1 MMRLSRIS
9 LLPLLLACSLPAA
22 ALEVI
27 ALPHGASLAIDKRG
41 LQLRGADGAEHARLP
56 LRARHLDYRDGTAL
70 VVDANT
76 ERAIVVSVDAAG
88 GTLAARSVIDG
99 AAVAPDASCLHLDAQ
114 GLLHAF
120 LIGKDGQAEQWL
132 LPVPSAPGATPGTA
146 AQLVR
151 KLALPPH
158 SNACLVHDASTTLVV
173 NEEGFGAWAYNADA
187 EAPPERRALALR
199 KPYGKL
205 AAAPEALAPA
215 AQGVTLIDHKRKVMQ
230 TIALRRDL
238 PPAVVVQPLVQT
250 ETMPRMGDAADDPA
264 IWADRQRPGQG
275 RVLGTNKKQ
284 GLHVYDLQGK
294 ELQML
299 ESGRLNNV
307 DLRQD
312 VLLDGQRFDLAM
324 ATQRDDNVL
333 VLYTIDSAG
342 TVAEAARFA
351 TPLQRIYGICL
362 YQPGSGGLEV
372 FANDKDGSFLQYRI
386 GRSGG
391 AFSAN
396 LVRSFKLG
404 SQPEGCVADDR
415 NHRLFAGEEK
425 RGVWSLDARADA
437 KAEPRLVLPVGAH
450 LRADVEG
457 MALYHG
463 AQASY
468 LVVSSQGSN
477 SYLVTDA
484 APPHRIRGSFRIGFN
499 SAAGIDGA
507 SETDGL
513 DVSAAN
519 LGGRFARGM
528 LVVQDGYKRL
538 PDGAQNFK
546 YVAWEDIARALGLP

>member
-1 MMRLSRIS
+1 MMRLTLIS
-9 LLPLLLACSLPAA
+9 LLLASALPAA
-22 ALEVI
+22 SHEAI
-27 ALPHGASLAIDKRG
+27 ALPQGASLSIDKRG
-41 LQLRGADGAEHARLP
+41 LQLHGADGTERARLP

-76 ERAIVVSVDAAG
+76 ERAVAVTVDAAT
-88 GTLAARSVIDG
+88 GTLTASSVIDG
-99 AAVAPDASCLHLDAQ
+99 AAVAPDAACLHQDAQ

-120 LIGKDGQAEQWL
+120 LVGKDGQAEQWL
-132 LPVPSAPGATPGTA
+132 LPA
-146 AQLVR
+146 AQTGGAAAGGKARLVR

-158 SNACLVHDASTTLVV
+158 SNACLVHDASATLVV

-215 AQGVTLIDHKRKVMQ
+215 APGVALIDHKRKTLQ
-230 TIALRRDL
+230 TITLRRDA
-238 PPAVVVQPLVQT
+238 PPTAIVQPLVQT
-250 ETMPRMGDAADDPA
+250 DTMPRMGDAADDPA

-294 ELQML
+294 ELQLL

-324 ATQRDDNVL
+324 ATQRDDNAL

-351 TPLQRIYGICL
+351 TPLERIYGICL
-362 YQPGSGGLEV
+362 YQPAAGGIEAFV
-372 FANDKDGSFLQYRI
+372 NDKDGSFLQYRI
-386 GRSGG
+386 GRSAG
-391 AFSAN
+391 AFHAS
-396 LVRSFKLG
+396 LVRRFKLG

-415 NHRLFAGEEK
+415 NGRLFAGEEK

-437 KAEPRLVLPVGAH
+437 KAEPRLVLPLSAH

-546 YVAWEDIARALGLP
+546 YVAWEDIARALSLP

>member
-1 MMRLSRIS
+1 MMRLTLI
-9 LLPLLLACSLPAA
+9 PLLLAIGLPAA
-22 ALEVI
+22 ARDTI
-27 ALPHGASLAIDKRG
+27 ALPQGASLAIDKRG
-41 LQLRGADGAEHARLP
+41 LQLRGADGAERARLA

-76 ERAIVVSVDAAG
+76 ERAIAVNVDSAG
-88 GTLAARSVIDG
+88 GALAARAVIDG
-99 AAVAPDASCLHLDAQ
+99 AAVAPDAACLHRDAQ

-120 LIGKDGQAEQWL
+120 LVGKDGQAEQWL
-132 LPVPSAPGATPGTA
+132 LPGAGAPA
-146 AQLVR
+146 AAPRLVR

-158 SNACLVHDASTTLVV
+158 SKACLVHDASATLVV

-187 EAPPERRALALR
+187 EAPPARRALALR
-199 KPYGKL
+199 RPHGKL
-205 AAAPEALAPA
+205 AAAPDGLAPA
-215 AQGVTLIDHKRKVMQ
+215 AQGVTLLDHQGKALQ

-238 PPAVVVQPLVQT
+238 PPSAVVQPLVQT

-284 GLHVYDLQGK
+284 GLHVYDLEGRQ
-294 ELQML
+294 LQML

-324 ATQRDDNVL
+324 ATQRDDNAL

-342 TVAEAARFA
+342 TVAETARFP
-351 TPLQRIYGICL
+351 TPLERIYGICL
-362 YQPGSGGLEV
+362 YQPAAGGLQAFV
-372 FANDKDGSFLQYRI
+372 NDKDGRFLQYRI

-391 AFSAN
+391 AFHAS
-396 LVRSFKLG
+396 LVRRFKLG
-404 SQPEGCVADDR
+404 TQPEGCVADDR
-415 NHRLFAGEEK
+415 SGRLFAGEEK
-425 RGVWSLDARADA
+425 RGVWSLDADAGA
-437 KAEPRLVLPVGAH
+437 KAEPRLVLPLGPH

-463 AQASY
+463 ERASY

-477 SYLVTDA
+477 SYLVADA

-499 SAAGIDGA
+499 AAAGIDGA

-519 LGGRFARGM
+519 FGGRFARGM

-546 YVAWEDIARALGLP
+546 YVAWEDIARALSLP

>member
-1 MMRLSRIS
+1 MMRLNLI
-9 LLPLLLACSLPAA
+9 PLLLACSLPAA
-22 ALEVI
+22 AHDAI
-27 ALPHGASLAIDKRG
+27 ALPQGASLSLDKRG
-41 LQLRGADGAEHARLP
+41 LQLRSADGAERARLP

-76 ERAIVVSVDAAG
+76 ERAIAVTVDAAA
-88 GTLAARSVIDG
+88 GTLAARTVIDG
-99 AAVAPDASCLHLDAQ
+99 AAVAPDAACLHQDAQ

-120 LIGKDGQAEQWL
+120 LVGKDGQAEQWL
-132 LPVPSAPGATPGTA
+132 LPAAGAK

-158 SNACLVHDASTTLVV
+158 SNACLVHDASATLVL

-187 EAPPERRALALR
+187 EAPPSRRALALR

-215 AQGVTLIDHKRKVMQ
+215 AQGVTLVDHKRKPLQ
-230 TIALRRDL
+230 TITLQRDL
-238 PPAVVVQPLVQT
+238 PPAAIVQPLVQT

-264 IWADRQRPGQG
+264 IWVDRQRPGQG

-294 ELQML
+294 ELQLL

-324 ATQRDDNVL
+324 ATQRDDNAL
-333 VLYTIDSAG
+333 LLYTIDSAG

-351 TPLQRIYGICL
+351 TPLERIYGICL
-362 YQPGSGGLEV
+362 YQPASGGVEAFV
-372 FANDKDGSFLQYRI
+372 NDKDGSFLQYRI
-386 GRSGG
+386 GRSAG
-391 AFSAN
+391 AFNAS
-396 LVRSFKLG
+396 LVRRFKLA

-415 NHRLFAGEEK
+415 NGRLFAGEEK
-425 RGVWSLDARADA
+425 RGVWSLDARAEA
-437 KAEPRLVLPVGAH
+437 KAEPRLALPLGAH

-463 AQASY
+463 GQASY

-477 SYLVTDA
+477 SYLVADA

-519 LGGRFARGM
+519 LGGPFARGM

-546 YVAWEDIARALGLP
+546 YVAWEDIARALSLP

>member
-1 MMRLSRIS
+1 MMRLSLI
-9 LLPLLLACSLPAA
+9 PLLLACSLPALA
-22 ALEVI
+22 SEAIPL
-27 ALPHGASLAIDKRG
+27 AQGASLSIDKRG
-41 LQLRGADGAEHARLP
+41 LQLRGPDGAERARLP

-76 ERAIVVSVDAAG
+76 ERGIVVDVDQASG
-88 GTLAARSVIDG
+88 KLAVRGALDG
-99 AAVAPDASCLHLDAQ
+99 AAVAPDAFCLHQDAQ

-120 LIGKDGQAEQWL
+120 LVGKDGQAEQWL
-132 LPVPSAPGATPGTA
+132 LPAGAKP
-146 AQLVR
+146 QLVR

-158 SNACLVHDASTTLVV
+158 SNACLVHDASATLVV

-187 EAPPERRALALR
+187 EAPPARRALALR

-215 AQGVTLIDHKRKVMQ
+215 AAGVTLLDHKGKAMQ
-230 TIALRRDL
+230 SIALRRDL
-238 PPAVVVQPLVQT
+238 PPAVFVQPLVQT

-294 ELQML
+294 ELQLL

-312 VLLDGQRFDLAM
+312 VLLDGQRFDLAA
-324 ATQRDDNVL
+324 ATQRDDNAL
-333 VLYTIDSAG
+333 VLYTIDSSG

-351 TPLQRIYGICL
+351 TPLERIYGICL
-362 YQPGSGGLEV
+362 YQPASGGVEAFV
-372 FANDKDGSFLQYRI
+372 NDKDGSFLQYRI

-391 AFSAN
+391 AFNAS
-396 LVRSFKLG
+396 LVRRFKLG

-415 NHRLFAGEEK
+415 NGRLFAGEEK
-425 RGVWSLDARADA
+425 RGVWSLDARAGA
-437 KAEPRLVLPVGAH
+437 KAEPRLVLPLSAH

-477 SYLVTDA
+477 SYLVADA

-499 SAAGIDGA
+499 TAAGIDGA

-519 LGGRFARGM
+519 LGGRFAQGM

-546 YVAWEDIARALGLP
+546 YVAWEDIARALSLP

>member
-1 MMRLSRIS
+1 MMRLSIV
-9 LLPLLLACSLPAA
+9 PLLLACSLPAT
-22 ALEVI
+22 ALEAI
-27 ALPHGASLAIDKRG
+27 ALPQGASLSTDKRG
-41 LQLRGADGAEHARLP
+41 LLLRGADGAERARLP

-76 ERAIVVSVDAAG
+76 ERAIAVSVDAAG
-88 GTLAARSVIDG
+88 GTLAARAVIDG
-99 AAVAPDASCLHLDAQ
+99 AAVAPDAACLHQDAQ

-120 LIGKDGQAEQWL
+120 LVGKDGQAEQWL
-132 LPVPSAPGATPGTA
+132 LATGGKP
-146 AQLVR
+146 QLVR

-158 SNACLVHDASTTLVV
+158 SNACLVHDASATLVV

-187 EAPPERRALALR
+187 EAAPERRALALR

-205 AAAPEALAPA
+205 VSAPETLAPA
-215 AQGVTLIDHKRKVMQ
+215 AQGVALVDHKRQTMQ

-238 PPAVVVQPLVQT
+238 PPAVVLQPLVQT

-294 ELQML
+294 ELQLL

-324 ATQRDDNVL
+324 ATQRDDNAL

-342 TVAEAARFA
+342 TVAEAARFP
-351 TPLQRIYGICL
+351 TPLERIYGICL
-362 YQPGSGGLEV
+362 YQPAGGGLQAFV
-372 FANDKDGSFLQYRI
+372 NDKDGSFLQYRI
-386 GRSGG
+386 AHGGG
-391 AFSAN
+391 AFSAS
-396 LVRSFKLG
+396 LVRRFKLG

-415 NHRLFAGEEK
+415 NGRLFAGEEK
-425 RGVWSLDARADA
+425 RGVWSLDARAEA
-437 KAEPRLVLPVGAH
+437 KAEPRLVLPLGAH

-468 LVVSSQGSN
+468 LLVSSQGSN
-477 SYLVTDA
+477 SYLVADA

-546 YVAWEDIARALGLP
+546 YVAWDDIARALDLP